1 MRAKTSAHKTFQ
13 HVLGKQLVKGGPWLN
28 IIENRACNGS
38 PKRGTDEPSQIPRK
52 TQPYEAP
59 GSYCRMYSTET
70 RKQTTEEGGHRG
82 ANKHEGKRFYI
93 CSQKYHG
100 FQGPIILIFLAKVKA
115 TVVESPDAELQILW
129 NCIPWGWLSIIHKF
143 SNSWRVGAPYPDT
156 VQGSIEHNL

>member
-1 MRAKTSAHKTFQ
+1 MIFNLKLHIQ
-13 HVLGKQLVKGGPWLN
+13 PIDQLIKPQQL
-28 IIENRACNGS
+28 S
-38 PKRGTDEPSQIPRK
+38 STHPFS
-52 TQPYEAP
+52 

-129 NCIPWGWLSIIHKF
+129 NCIP
-143 SNSWRVGAPYPDT
+143 
-156 VQGSIEHNL
+156 